1 MASCFLPRFSP
12 SSNYRPH
19 PILKLRGSHPRQSR
33 LPCHFT
39 RNTAIRQKRSTTN
52 IPPFSEVQIPAFV
65 EPLRV
70 WRIRA
75 QQDKTTPTEIVEESV
90 EEEAPAPDHEEEEV
104 PLTPEDFWSP
114 QAKGL
119 EEGFQDDY
127 GEISPVPEHDGTKVF
142 ETDSMLWDH
151 QEHFR
156 FRWNTFR
163 NIRQAIKDNEKG
175 MDNFTKGNHHLD
187 NDFEVFV

>member
-1 MASCFLPRFSP
+1 MASCLLARFTP
-12 SSNYRPH
+12 SSNFRPR
-19 PILKLRGSHPRQSR
+19 PILKLRGSHLRQYR

-39 RNTAIRQKRSTTN
+39 RHTAIRQKPSTT
-52 IPPFSEVQIPAFV
+52 ILPPFSEPQIPAFV

-75 QQDKTTPTEIVEESV
+75 QQDKTNPIEIVQEAS
-90 EEEAPAPDHEEEEV
+90 EEEAPAPDQEEDEA

-119 EEGFQDDY
+119 EGGFEDDY
-127 GEISPVPEHDGTKVF
+127 GEISPVPDHDGTKVF

-151 QEHFR
+151 KEHFR

-163 NIRQAIKDNEKG
+163 NIRQAIEDNEQG
-175 MDNFTKGNHHLD
+175 MDNFTKGKLH
-187 NDFEVFV
+187 